1 MAESLH
7 RLAMLVPEKLKQDC
21 VMALRPKTN
30 RTANPEDN
38 AISMVHSRKKTTH
51 R

>member
-7 RLAMLVPEKLKQDC
+7 RLAMLVPEKLRQGF
-21 VMALRPKTN
+21 VMVLRPKIN
-30 RTANPEDN
+30 RTANREDN

-51 R
+51 H